1 MAKNK
6 DDKVDMNP
14 QNPQSGTGNNL
25 PKGVSLKKKI
35 NVEFKDKDGKLMP
48 DSEKDA
54 YGK

>member
-1 MAKNK
+1 MANN
-6 DDKVDMNP
+6 DETNMNP
-14 QNPQSGTGNNL
+14 KNPQSGTGNNL

-35 NVEFKDKDGKLMP
+35 DVEFRDKDGKLMP